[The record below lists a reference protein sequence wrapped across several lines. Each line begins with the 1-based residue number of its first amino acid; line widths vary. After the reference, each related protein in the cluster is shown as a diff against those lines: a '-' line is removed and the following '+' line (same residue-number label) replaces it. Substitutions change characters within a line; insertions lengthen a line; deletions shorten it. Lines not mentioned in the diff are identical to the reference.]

1 MIVYFADREMQ
12 VLGLATTNLRQGYV
26 IKEDQK
32 IEDVETGVAT
42 FSCRI
47 GFNKS
52 NRMALEEMTNAGNYL
67 LRSHDNENE
76 FYTIIDVEIDT
87 KNQDI
92 YVYAEDAGLDL
103 INEIAGDFEA
113 TESYTAEWYINKY
126 ILDSGFVIG
135 TNEIPA
141 DSKRKLSWDGEET
154 VTARLASIATQ
165 FGGYE
170 ISYSFSIK
178 GLEITNKYVHI
189 HKQRGRDDGVPL
201 RLNREIDKII
211 TTKSVANLATAFVCE
226 GGVPDNEEKPIT
238 FSSTKY
244 TYDDGDFYVDG
255 DKLKSRKANERWS
268 RYGWHKEP
276 NKLTGYEGY
285 IVRPYSY
292 DTTDPDTLRAHAMT
306 ELKKVCD
313 MEVNYEV
320 DIKRLPE
327 GVRIGDRINIIDDAG
342 ELYVSTRVLMLETSA
357 VDDKH
362 AATLGEHIIKKG
374 GISQKVIE
382 LAAKFAENAASAKRA
397 LSVASTAKTTA
408 EAAKTQADTA
418 AQGAAAANTAAE
430 EAKTAANAA
439 TTAADDANA
448 KAIAAEAAVNKVE
461 ESVSALETTVEN
473 AQKAAAN
480 AQAAAQTA
488 QTKADEAA
496 TAASNAQSS
505 ANSAATA
512 AASAKTSADL
522 AITKSAEAKS
532 IAESAKT
539 KAKSAYDTAEA
550 AKLDAEQAERDVAE
564 WAENLETV
572 TDTMKAEY
580 ARKTDLTETEAYLQ
594 AQIIRNAAGVSST
607 VSMLKT
613 VDETANDAREKLAA
627 AQAEAEAAQSK
638 ADEATV
644 AAEAA
649 QTEADNAAQAA
660 TAAQT
665 EANTA
670 KAAYETAR
678 TVADQ
683 AEADLEAA
691 KADLATVQARIDATE
706 EEIAAAQSAV
716 TTAETASNTAKAT
729 ADAAKATADAAAELA
744 TTKAAEAWSAKVAAD
759 NAKAQADIAAEL
771 AEKAN
776 SDVEAAQAGV
786 TNADTAADQANTV
799 ANNAQRIADEAQ
811 TTANAAVETAESA
824 KQTAEAA
831 VQESEAA
838 QETAEIAERIS
849 SQAKAD
855 LEAAQARLSEVQS
868 KVGATEEEVAAAES
882 DVVTAQAAADTAEAE
897 AATAQQAANT
907 AKANAEAAQAAADE
921 AAKAAT
927 EAQDAAEAAQ
937 DAADVAKQAVDGL
950 AVRVTKAETK
960 ITQKAKEISLHVS
973 EIEEESTANA
983 KRITKA
989 ESKIQMLTDSISMLV
1004 RGKGGGSLIRQD
1016 ENGAYWFD
1024 VSDIINDIDEAA
1036 DSITLLNS
1044 IANDLEKRTEYV
1056 KSYTDENDNPC
1067 ILLGEG
1073 DSEFKVYI
1081 TNKEIRF
1088 VEGSSEP
1095 ARINRQMLIIEKA
1108 MIRNELQF
1116 GDEEDDQIVGGV
1128 WIWKRRENG
1137 NLGLTWKGVSS

>member
-1 MIVYFADREMQ
+1 MIVYFADREMK

-32 IEDVETGVAT
+32 IDDVETGVST

-52 NRMALEEMTNAGNYL
+52 NRMTLEEMTNAGNYL

-170 ISYSFSIK
+170 ISYSFSVK
-178 GLEITNKYVHI
+178 GLEITNKYIHI

-211 TTKSVANLATAFVCE
+211 TSKTVANLATAFVCE
-226 GGVPDNEEKPIT
+226 GGVPDNEEQPIT
-238 FSSTKY
+238 FSSKKY
-244 TYDDGDFYVDG
+244 SYDDGDFYVDG
-255 DKLKSRKANERWS
+255 DKLKSRKANEKWS

-320 DIKRLPE
+320 DISRLPE
-327 GVRIGDRINIIDDAG
+327 GVKIGDRINIIDDAG
-342 ELYVSTRVLMLETSA
+342 ELYISTRVLMLETSV
-357 VDDKH
+357 VDGKH
-362 AATLGEHIIKKG
+362 AATLGEHIIKKS
-374 GISQKVIE
+374 GISQKVTE

-397 LSVASTAKTTA
+397 LSVAGTAKAAA
-408 EAAKTQADTA
+408 EEAKTQAETA
-418 AQGAAAANTAAE
+418 AQGVAAANTAAE
-430 EAKTAANAA
+430 AAKTAAS
-439 TTAADDANA
+439 TAAKAAEDANA
-448 KAIAAEAAVNKVE
+448 KAIAAEAAVDAVE
-461 ESVSALETTVEN
+461 KSVSSLETTVDN

-480 AQAAAQTA
+480 AQTAAQTA
-488 QTKADEAA
+488 QSKANEAA
-496 TAASNAQSS
+496 TAASNAQSRASS
-505 ANSAATA
+505 AETA
-512 AASAKTSADL
+512 AAKAKTSADL

-539 KAKSAYDTAEA
+539 KAKSAFDTAEA
-550 AKLDAEQAERDVAE
+550 AKLDAEQAERDVTK

-594 AQIIRNAAGVSST
+594 AQISRNAAGVSST
-607 VSMLKT
+607 VSMLQT

-644 AAEAA
+644 AAETA

-665 EANTA
+665 EADRA

-678 TVADQ
+678 SVADQ
-683 AEADLEAA
+683 AEAALEAA
-691 KADLATVQARIDATE
+691 KADLATIQARIDATE
-706 EEIAAAQSAV
+706 EEIAAAQAAV
-716 TTAETASNTAKAT
+716 TSAETAASTAKST

-759 NAKAQADIAAEL
+759 NAKAQADIAADL

-786 TNADTAADQANTV
+786 ANADTVADQAN
-799 ANNAQRIADEAQ
+799 AEADNAQRIADEAQ
-811 TTANAAVETAESA
+811 TTANAAVEVAESA

-831 VQESEAA
+831 VDEAEAA
-838 QETAEIAERIS
+838 QEAAENAERIS

-855 LEAAQARLSEVQS
+855 LEAAQARLAEVQAN
-868 KVGATEEEVAAAES
+868 VDATVEEVAAAEA
-882 DVVTAQAAADTAEAE
+882 DVATAQAAADTAEAE
-897 AATAQQAANT
+897 AAAAQQAADE
-907 AKANAEAAQAAADE
+907 AKANAEAAQAAASE
-921 AAKAAT
+921 AAQAAA
-927 EAQDAAEAAQ
+927 EAQNEAEAAQ
-937 DAADVAKQAVDGL
+937 DAADVAKHAVDGL
-950 AVRVTKAETK
+950 AVRVTNAETK

-973 EIEEESTANA
+973 EIEEETSANA

-989 ESKIQMLTDSISMLV
+989 ESKIQMLTDSITMLV
-1004 RGKGGGSLIRQD
+1004 RGEGGGSLIRQD

-1024 VSDIINDIDEAA
+1024 ISDILSDIDEAA

-1044 IANDLEKRTEYV
+1044 IAKDLDKRTEYV

-1067 ILLGEG
+1067 IMLGEG

-1088 VEGSSEP
+1088 VEGSTEP

-1116 GDEEDDQIVGGV
+1116 GDEEDDQVGGV
-1128 WIWKRRENG
+1128 WIWKRRSNG